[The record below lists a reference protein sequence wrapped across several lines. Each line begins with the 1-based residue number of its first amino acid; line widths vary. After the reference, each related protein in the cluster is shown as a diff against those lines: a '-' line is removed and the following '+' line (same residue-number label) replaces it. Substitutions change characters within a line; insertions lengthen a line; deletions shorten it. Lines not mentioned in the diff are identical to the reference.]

1 MEHMFTSL
9 KVSSLLAS
17 LLACLVGPVAETA
30 PGDDPP
36 IDDYWAWQRLS
47 KKQPPTVERESWCRN
62 GIDNFIMDRLE
73 ARNLEPAPEAGRETL
88 VRRATFD
95 LTGLPPT
102 PDEVLAFVNDE
113 APDAWNRLLDRLLDS
128 PHYGERWGRHWLDI
142 VRYAETNG
150 FERDSAKPEAWR
162 YRDWVVSSL
171 NEDKPYDRFLLEQIA
186 GDELVDRNAETVAAT
201 GMHRLGIWDDE
212 PTDVPQALADDLDSI
227 VDTTVRATLGIS
239 IGCARCHDHKGDA
252 ITQEDYY
259 RVTAFFKGI
268 KPYRNPTGGTHIA
281 TNNVVRQMAQNAG
294 SEPQDVLLSR
304 FNVERE
310 EHAAAIRSL
319 EFRNGIQSEPAS
331 EGLIAHYAFEE
342 TEGGI
347 AVDTTGNHDGRIASA
362 TLGEDGIDGR
372 GIRFN
377 RHEDH
382 VVIDRSVGDDFTI
395 ACFFKTDA
403 TGPGNDRDPRWFMG
417 AGLVDGEIYG
427 VFDDFGISMIQNGV
441 IAAGVGNPEKFVAS
455 PPGYNDGRWHHAALT
470 RSRATGDFTLYLD
483 GIKIE
488 SENGNKGR
496 LDAPTRLTIGRMQPD
511 NGAFDGMIDEVR
523 IYDRVLDAD
532 EILGMAGRFSIDPQ
546 SIMDRLA
553 GAESEY
559 QSHLSALRGMKIPR
573 TEMVA
578 LLSLQEDGPNPP
590 DTHVLLRGSV
600 HGKSDRVEPG
610 VPGVLAHLAPLPEAV
625 ATMHGDSSG
634 RRLAF
639 ARWVTNP
646 DNAAT
651 TRTITNRI
659 WHHHFGRGIVP
670 STNDF
675 GALGLPPSHP
685 ELLDW
690 LAGRFIEMDWSLK
703 SLHKFIM
710 NSSTYR
716 MSSVP
721 GSDQLA
727 LDPGNLLR
735 SRFKLRRLD
744 AEEIRDSLLVAS
756 GEIDLEV
763 GGPSVRPPLPR
774 EVLETSSRPDQV
786 WQVTSP
792 RDVGRRSIYISTKR
806 SLLDPMLTVFDFA
819 DPDNP
824 CPERFSTT
832 QPTQSLSM
840 LNSDFTNDRSAAF
853 ASRLKRE
860 FPDDLDAQIRRGL
873 HLVTGRIPDTI
884 EVEDGVEFVRELRDV
899 DGMDEDLSLAA
910 FCLVAM
916 NLNEFLYV
924 D

>member
-1 MEHMFTSL
+1 MAVMTGSI
-9 KVSSLLAS
+9 KVFSLLALS
-17 LLACLVGPVAETA
+17 LTGLIGFAGQAAYENE
-30 PGDDPP
+30 DP
-36 IDDYWAWQRLS
+36 IDDYWAWQQLS
-47 KKQPPTVERESWCRN
+47 GDEPPTVGRESWCRN
-62 GIDNFIMDRLE
+62 GIDNFIMARLE
-73 ARNLEPAPEAGRETL
+73 AKNLEPAPEAGSEAL
-88 VRRATFD
+88 IRRASFD

-102 PDEVLAFVNDE
+102 PDEVMAFVTDE
-113 APDAWNRLLDRLLDS
+113 QPDAWNRLIDRLLDS

-150 FERDSAKPEAWR
+150 FERDSAKPEVWR

-171 NEDKPYDRFLLEQIA
+171 NDDKPYDRFLLEQIA
-186 GDELVDRNAETVAAT
+186 GDELADRTAETVTAT
-201 GMHRLGIWDDE
+201 GMHRLAIWDDE

-239 IGCARCHDHKGDA
+239 IGCARCHDHKGDP
-252 ITQEDYY
+252 ITQDDYY

-281 TNNVVRQMAQNAG
+281 TNNVVRQMARDAD
-294 SEPQDVLLSR
+294 SEPHDVLFSR
-304 FNVERE
+304 FNAERE

-319 EFRNGIQSEPAS
+319 EFRNGIQSAPAS
-331 EGLIAHYAFEE
+331 DGLVAHYAFDE
-342 TEGGI
+342 TEGDV
-347 AVDTTGNHDGRIASA
+347 ATDSTGEHDGRIASA
-362 TLGEDGIDGR
+362 TLGEDGVIGR
-372 GIRFN
+372 GIRFG

-382 VVIDRSVGDDFTI
+382 VTIDRSVGDDFTVSF
-395 ACFFKTDA
+395 FFKTDA
-403 TGPGNDRDPRWFMG
+403 QGPGNDRDPRWFMG
-417 AGLVDGEIYG
+417 AGLVDGEISG
-427 VFDDFGISMIQNGV
+427 VHNDFGVSMIGNGIV
-441 IAAGVGNPEKFVAS
+441 AAGVGQPERFIAS
-455 PPGYNDGRWHHAALT
+455 PPGYNDGKWHHAALT
-470 RSRATGDFTLYLD
+470 RSRETGEFALHVD
-483 GIKIE
+483 GVKAA
-488 SENGNKGR
+488 SGTGNKDR
-496 LDAPTRLTIGRMQPD
+496 LDAPARLTIGRMQPD
-511 NGAFDGMIDEVR
+511 NGAFNGMIDEVR
-523 IYDRVLDAD
+523 LYDRVLDDD
-532 EILGMAGRFSIDPQ
+532 EIRGMAGRFSTDP
-546 SIMDRLA
+546 SAIMERLA
-553 GAESEY
+553 GSESQYE
-559 QSHLSALRGMKIPR
+559 SHLSALREMTIPR

-578 LLSLQEDGPNPP
+578 LLSLQEDGPDPP
-590 DTHVLLRGSV
+590 DTHVLIRGSV
-600 HGKSDRVEPG
+600 HGKADRVEPG
-610 VPGVLAHLAPLPEAV
+610 VPGVLAHLAPLPEATPTV
-625 ATMHGDSSG
+625 HGDSSG

-639 ARWVTNP
+639 ARWVTDPN
-646 DNAAT
+646 NAAT
-651 TRTITNRI
+651 TRTIANRI

-670 STNDF
+670 TTNDF

-703 SLHKFIM
+703 ALHKFIM

-721 GSDQLA
+721 SSDALA
-727 LDPGNLLR
+727 RDPSNLLR

-786 WQVTSP
+786 WPVTSP

-819 DPDNP
+819 DTDNP

-832 QPTQSLSM
+832 QPTQALSM
-840 LNSDFTNDRSAAF
+840 LNSDFTNDRSDAF

-860 FPDDLDAQIRRGL
+860 FPDALHAQVRRGL

-884 EVEDGVEFVRELRDV
+884 EVEDGVAFIRELREV
-899 DGMDEDLSLAA
+899 DGLDDDTSLAS